1 MPVSALFWIVPARDR
16 NTWWGLAQWHSGTC
30 LSTSAPRSYFICQ
43 SEFPTKKPT
52 SSAVHSPQCPRVP
65 AVFKVNQ
72 RSLCFIQSG
81 NMRGAELTL
90 SWHSHWRKLFIT
102 LWYIFWTPRRSL
114 QRTCAMSANIHC
126 YQDIQQMLY
135 LRRAITILQYV
146 KYLENLL

>member
-16 NTWWGLAQWHSGTC
+16 NTWWGLAQWHSGTVAHAS
-30 LSTSAPRSYFICQ
+30 LHLLLAH
-43 SEFPTKKPT
+43 T
-52 SSAVHSPQCPRVP
+52 SSASQNFQQRNQPVVQSTVHSVP
-65 AVFKVNQ
+65 EIYQ
-72 RSLCFIQSG
+72 RSLCFSQDGSI
-81 NMRGAELTL
+81 RTL
-90 SWHSHWRKLFIT
+90 SWHSHFRKLFIIY
-102 LWYIFWTPRRSL
+102 YIFWTPRRSL